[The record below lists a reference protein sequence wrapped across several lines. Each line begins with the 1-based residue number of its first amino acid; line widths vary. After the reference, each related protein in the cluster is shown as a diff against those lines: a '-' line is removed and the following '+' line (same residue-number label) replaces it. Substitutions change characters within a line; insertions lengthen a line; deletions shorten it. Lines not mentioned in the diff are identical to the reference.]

1 MGDTADVNTP
11 QRLPANPARDK
22 KLERC
27 HFGRLSRSA
36 SETIELA
43 QPGRQA
49 VPTGEIQGHHL
60 NPSTR

>member
-1 MGDTADVNTP
+1 MGDAADVNTP

-27 HFGRLSRSA
+27 HSGRPSRSA

-43 QPGRQA
+43 QPGRHA
-49 VPTGEIQGHHL
+49 VPTGEIQGHHF
-60 NPSTR
+60 S